1 MLNYNISVAIV
12 EDLTLVRTAFR
23 KLLTSFGRVA
33 KVYEAGNGQELISLL
48 GNVSIDI
55 VLLDLN
61 MPVMN
66 GEETC
71 IFLKQNYPSIKILV
85 LSMYADRF
93 RIERMIRLGA
103 NGFLSKN
110 TEVNEVEDAIYAALD
125 KGFHKNDL
133 VENALNEGKR
143 ISQGLTDREL
153 EIIELIC
160 EEFTMREISER
171 LMISEKTVQNHRTS
185 IMNKLGVTNT
195 AGLVKFVISRG
206 LKKIMQ

>member
-1 MLNYNISVAIV
+1 MMNYNISVAIV

-71 IFLKQNYPSIKILV
+71 IFLKQNYPSIKVLV
-85 LSMYADRF
+85 LSMYNDRF
-93 RIERMIRLGA
+93 RIEWMIRLGA

-110 TEVNEVEDAIYAALD
+110 VDVDEVEEAIYAAS
-125 KGFHKNDL
+125 G
-133 VENALNEGKR
+133 
-143 ISQGLTDREL
+143 T
-153 EIIELIC
+153 
-160 EEFTMREISER
+160 
-171 LMISEKTVQNHRTS
+171 
-185 IMNKLGVTNT
+185 
-195 AGLVKFVISRG
+195 
-206 LKKIMQ
+206 